1 MWLAWNLDTTNE
13 LSQVNLDWQEL
24 VKNFKNII
32 KIIKMGWN
40 SSQGTINDL

>member
-24 VKNFKNII
+24 VKNLKYNKNN
-32 KIIKMGWN
+32 KNGWN